1 MRRRVVLIAATL
13 IAAIGFVPR
22 ATAGDGSAPEPE
34 PVVLIPGWH
43 GKGGGFTEVISAL
56 ESAGFTVLDF
66 DPKAPGTQALSYGP
80 SAGGQHIS
88 YLAGN
93 IVEEQILAALT
104 SAGYDA
110 DTQRVD
116 VVAHS
121 MGGLVARFLIE
132 QPGADVDGWRDD
144 AGWQGDGVADV
155 DEGWAERVDDLVL
168 LGAPNHGTWEAWV
181 PSTLGGFG
189 DWNASGGDMR
199 PGSRFLRRMG
209 TAERS
214 GEDYYAIGGDP
225 WYLRWLRDDIDG
237 DGIAHGFDGV
247 VPAESPYVTGA
258 VFDIVGVNHGAL
270 LTGDM
275 PLGLMIARLGHTGPP
290 PPSDDDEP
298 LTGRAV
304 VRLEY
309 AEIVADHDFGTK
321 DDNVFDVYVDPDG
334 GNDSYQYAD
343 RIKYR
348 RDAPFVKNWGDDG
361 PVVDA
366 VALPG
371 TSPRMDVRMV
381 VWEKDLWGAE
391 PISIVTF
398 ADVTQS
404 EDRDGLAYYE
414 AVAPDDEGGLNTFR
428 ISVLGVSS
436 QPGN

>member
-1 MRRRVVLIAATL
+1 MHRRAGVIAAALIAAV
-13 IAAIGFVPR
+13 GFAPTASAGGRSV
-22 ATAGDGSAPEPE
+22 ATPE

-66 DPKAPGTQALSYGP
+66 DPATPGTQALNYGP
-80 SAGGQHIS
+80 NGDGQHIS
-88 YLAGN
+88 YLAGHV
-93 IVEEQILAALT
+93 VEEQILAALS

-116 VVAHS
+116 IVAHS

-132 QPGADVDGWRDD
+132 QPGADVDRWSSEDGWH
-144 AGWQGDGVADV
+144 GDGEPDVADT
-155 DEGWAERVDDLVL
+155 WADRVDDLVL
-168 LGAPNHGTWEAWV
+168 LGTPNHGTWEAWV
-181 PSTLGGFG
+181 PATLGGFG

-209 TAERS
+209 TDEPS

-225 WYLRWLRDDIDG
+225 WYLRWLRDDTDG

-247 VPAESPYVTGA
+247 VPAESPYLTGA

-275 PLGLMIARLGHTGPP
+275 PLDLVVARLGHTGPP

-298 LTGRAV
+298 LTGDAV

-334 GNDSYQYAD
+334 GNDSYQHAG

-348 RDAPFVKNWGDDG
+348 RDAPFVKDWGDDG

-381 VWEKDLWGAE
+381 VWEKDLWGSE

-428 ISVLGVSS
+428 ISVLGVTS